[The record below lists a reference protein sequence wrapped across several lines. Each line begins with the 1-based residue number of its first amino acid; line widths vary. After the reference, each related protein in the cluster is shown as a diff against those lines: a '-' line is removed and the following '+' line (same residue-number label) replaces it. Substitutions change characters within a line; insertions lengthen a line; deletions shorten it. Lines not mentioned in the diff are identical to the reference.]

1 MSPSMKTTDV
11 TGLRDLADTARRID
25 ALTDELRRRTQALD
39 GSPHGDELAVLAGA
53 LTRVTKKL
61 VARCAELGVDR
72 TAAPPPAAPEQPAP
86 APEPAPAPA
95 LGVRAGT
102 PPRRPRSGLA
112 IVATELAVAG
122 ASRTEIESYLRERYG
137 IQDASDILD
146 EVFDE

>member
-53 LTRVTKKL
+53 LSRVTKKL
-61 VARCAELGVDR
+61 VARCAELGG
-72 TAAPPPAAPEQPAP
+72 EMGS
-86 APEPAPAPA
+86 PEPAPPKAASSPSSAPV
-95 LGVRAGT
+95 LGVHAGS

-146 EVFDE
+146 EVFDESEA

>member
-1 MSPSMKTTDV
+1 MKTTDV

-61 VARCAELGVDR
+61 VARCAELGIDM
-72 TAAPPPAAPEQPAP
+72 TGALEPPSTDPASAPAAMPASAAP
-86 APEPAPAPA
+86 
-95 LGVRAGT
+95 LGVRAAT
-102 PPRRPRSGLA
+102 PPRRQRSGLA

-137 IQDASDILD
+137 IQDANDILD